1 MLFDDFHKG
10 INIGGWLSQYEFVL
24 DQPFTDTEFNVHLDS
39 FITEADL
46 KQIASWG
53 FDHVRL
59 PLSGY
64 FLFDRET
71 LQLNKKPLYYIDQCI
86 SWCKNNN
93 LNLILDLH
101 DLWGN
106 VYGAMD
112 TPMPLLTDSIL
123 QSYFFGFWER
133 LAEHCKEVTGIQ
145 LMFELFNEV
154 SDASGYLWGRMYK
167 EVIKRIR
174 KIDSERLILVGSNCQ
189 NSVAYLTQLDLAAD
203 PFVVYNFHY
212 YDPQVFTHQKAHFS
226 EDLSKY
232 NRTVT
237 YPGDIS
243 DFVQFLKENPEYQMK
258 YSLVGEETKNDKAL
272 MDRLLK
278 NAVDFV
284 QYSGCQ
290 LYCGEF
296 GVIDSAPPEEA
307 VKWIKDF
314 LSVLEINR
322 IGHAMWNYKALDFGL
337 IDRQGDVVSEFLLNA
352 IIEINEIYSR

>member
-1 MLFDDFHKG
+1 MLFNHFHKG

-24 DQPFTDTEFNVHLDS
+24 DQPFTDADFDKHLDT

-64 FLFDRET
+64 FLFERET
-71 LQLNKKPLYYIDQCI
+71 FKLNEKPLFYMDQCI
-86 SWCKNNN
+86 SWCKKNN
-93 LNLILDLH
+93 LNLVLDLH

-112 TPMPLLTDSIL
+112 NPMPLLTDAQL
-123 QSYFFGFWER
+123 QGNFFGFWEQM
-133 LAEHCKEVTGIQ
+133 AEHCKDVNGIQ
-145 LMFELFNEV
+145 IMFELFNEV
-154 SDASGYLWGRMYK
+154 SDASGYLWGHMYK
-167 EVIKRIR
+167 EAIKRIR
-174 KIDSERLILVGSNCQ
+174 KIDSNRLVLVGSNSQ
-189 NSVAYLTQLDLAAD
+189 NSVAYLTQLDLLDD
-203 PFVVYNFHY
+203 PLVVYNFHY

-226 EDLSKY
+226 EDLSKF
-232 NRTVT
+232 NRTIT

-243 DFVQFLKENPEYQMK
+243 DFVQFLIENPEYQMK
-258 YSLVGEETKNDKAL
+258 YSLVGKETRNDKAL
-272 MDRLLK
+272 MDKLLK

-307 VKWIKDF
+307 VKWIRDIV
-314 LSVLEINR
+314 SVLDTNY

-337 IDRQGDVVSEFLLNA
+337 IDRYGEVVSQYLLNA
-352 IIEINEIYSR
+352 VIEINNI